1 MGINFIGCGGG
12 GGGSDNSSNGSTVI
26 EGVFL
31 DSAVE
36 GLNYKTD
43 TQTGITDNNGTFKY
57 QENEVITFSI
67 GSIDLGQTTGK
78 TIITPID
85 LVEGATDANNN
96 QVINICRLLQTL
108 DDDSNV
114 DNGITITEIV
124 NSAAKGISI
133 DFNADVNQ
141 FDETVES
148 DIDKLTSLTS
158 AGQRELV
165 SVNDAQDHIN
175 QIFQDDDG
183 DGYTETEGDCNDSNA
198 DINPGETEICGDGI
212 DQDCDGSDLACT
224 PEPNDVDDDGDGYT
238 ETEGDCNDSNADI
251 NPGETEI
258 CGDGIDQDCDG
269 SDLSCTPEP
278 NDVAEQLWDIDVSF
292 TGRSYSNEWSWENIK
307 IAGSQEP
314 LKTEYDS
321 EYPFPYMHQYGGK
334 TLVDTSFYDNTD
346 GGLILAYYP
355 EAYTYSNTVPALEGL
370 ALIKKGYCID
380 LGDLIVGDEP
390 YDMAGDTYFSCGD
403 EAIAPT
409 WDGIQTS
416 LNVAQE
422 AAYIK
427 HEAFTL
433 HDTGRWFNDAG
444 SSSLTITFTPVN

>member
-1 MGINFIGCGGG
+1 MKRSSNIILIMSCAFLMGINFIGCGG

-114 DNGITITEIV
+114 DNGITIAETV
-124 NSAAKGISI
+124 NNAAKVISI

-158 AGQRELV
+158 AGRRELV

-183 DGYTETEGDCNDSNA
+183 DGYTADQGDCDDSNA

-224 PEPNDVDDDGDGYT
+224 PD
-238 ETEGDCNDSNADI
+238 
-251 NPGETEI
+251 
-258 CGDGIDQDCDG
+258 
-269 SDLSCTPEP
+269 P

-433 HDTGRWFNDAG
+433 HDTGRWINDAG